1 VERSLAPLAGYL
13 SGMDVTSILGAAVCM
28 VGMCG
33 VMMWLMMRGHRG
45 SKADDEHRTDRA
57 GHAA

>member
-1 VERSLAPLAGYL
+1 
-13 SGMDVTSILGAAVCM
+13 MDVTSILGAAVCM

-33 VMMWLMMRGHRG
+33 VMMWMMMRGHRAMRG
-45 SKADDEHRTDRA
+45 PRASHSDDEHRADRT

>member
-1 VERSLAPLAGYL
+1 
-13 SGMDVTSILGAAVCM
+13 MDVTSILGAAVCM

-33 VMMWLMMRGHRG
+33 VMMWAMMRFGHRG
-45 SKADDEHRTDRA
+45 KKSDDERRVDRT